1 MSIFKRLFKV
11 SQAEAHAIVDKFE
24 DPIRMTEQGI
34 RDLKKD
40 LQASMTSLAEV
51 KAIAVRTRRDADNHK
66 KLAVDYERKAMM
78 LLQKMQNGEMDQAD
92 AERLATEALNRKE
105 QSAADAIRTAQEA
118 ERHEQMAGQLQANV
132 NKVKSSI
139 NTYENDLVTLKARAK
154 TAAATKK
161 INQQVANVDSSGT
174 IAMLEKMKSKVE
186 EDEALALAYGEMADL
201 DKSVDNEIDAA
212 LESGSSV
219 TASAHLLE
227 LKQKMGIK
235 MITGPSGN
243 E

>member
-1 MSIFKRLFKV
+1 MSLFKRLFRV

-24 DPIRMTEQGI
+24 DPIKMTEQGI

-51 KAIAVRTRRDADNHK
+51 KAIAVRTRREADNHK
-66 KLAVDYERKAMM
+66 KLTVDYERKAMM

-92 AERLATEALNRKE
+92 AERLATQALNKKE
-105 QSAADAIRTAQEA
+105 QSATDAIRLAQEA

-132 NKVKSSI
+132 NKIKSSV
-139 NTYENDLVTLKARAK
+139 NTYENDLVTLKARAR

-161 INQQVANVDSSGT
+161 INQQLARVDSSGT

-201 DKSVDNEIDAA
+201 DKSVDDEIDAA
-212 LESGSSV
+212 LISGNTV
-219 TASAHLLE
+219 TASVHLLE
-227 LKQKMGIK
+227 LKKKMGIK
-235 MITGPSGN
+235 MINGPVGDR
-243 E
+243 

>member
-1 MSIFKRLFKV
+1 MSLFKRLFRV

-24 DPIRMTEQGI
+24 DPIKMTEQGI

-51 KAIAVRTRRDADNHK
+51 KAIAVRTRREADNHK
-66 KLAVDYERKAMM
+66 KLTVDYERKAMM
-78 LLQKMQNGEMDQAD
+78 LLQKMQSGEMDQAD
-92 AERLATEALNRKE
+92 AERLATQALNKKE
-105 QSAADAIRTAQEA
+105 QSAADAMRLAQEA

-132 NKVKSSI
+132 NKIKSGV

-161 INQQVANVDSSGT
+161 INQQIARVDSSGT

-201 DKSVDNEIDAA
+201 DKSVDDEIDAA
-212 LESGSSV
+212 LKTGNTV
-219 TASAHLLE
+219 TASVHLLE
-227 LKQKMGIK
+227 LKKKMGIK
-235 MITGPSGN
+235 MISGPTENG
-243 E
+243 

>member
-1 MSIFKRLFKV
+1 MSVFTRLFRV

-24 DPIRMTEQGI
+24 DPIKMTEQGI

-51 KAIAVRTRRDADNHK
+51 KAIAVRTRREADNHK
-66 KLAVDYERKAMM
+66 KLTVDYERKAMM
-78 LLQKMQNGEMDQAD
+78 LLQKMQSGEMDQAD
-92 AERLATEALNRKE
+92 AERLATQALNKKE
-105 QSAADAIRTAQEA
+105 QSAADAIRLAQEA

-132 NKVKSSI
+132 NKIKSGV

-154 TAAATKK
+154 TAVATKK
-161 INQQVANVDSSGT
+161 INQQIARVDSSGT

-201 DKSVDNEIDAA
+201 DKSVDDEIDAA
-212 LESGSSV
+212 LESGNTV
-219 TASAHLLE
+219 TASVHLLE
-227 LKQKMGIK
+227 LKKKMGIK
-235 MITGPSGN
+235 MISGPTEN

>member
-1 MSIFKRLFKV
+1 MSLFKRLFRV
-11 SQAEAHAIVDKFE
+11 SKAEAHAIVDKFE
-24 DPIRMTEQGI
+24 DPIKMTEQGI

-40 LQASMTSLAEV
+40 LQAAMTSLAEV
-51 KAIAVRTRRDADNHK
+51 KAIAVRTRREADNHK
-66 KLAVDYERKAMM
+66 KLTVDYERKAMM

-92 AERLATEALNRKE
+92 AERLATQALNKKE
-105 QSAADAIRTAQEA
+105 ESAADAIRLAQEA

-132 NKVKSSI
+132 NKIKSSV

-161 INQQVANVDSSGT
+161 INQQIARVDSSGT

-201 DKSVDNEIDAA
+201 DKSVDDEIDAA
-212 LESGSSV
+212 LKNGNTV
-219 TASAHLLE
+219 TASVHLLE
-227 LKQKMGIK
+227 LKKQMGIK
-235 MITGPSGN
+235 MINGPVGDS
-243 E
+243 

>member
-1 MSIFKRLFKV
+1 MSLFKRLFRV

-24 DPIRMTEQGI
+24 DPIKMTEQGI

-40 LQASMTSLAEV
+40 LQASMTGLAEV
-51 KAIAVRTRRDADNHK
+51 KAIAVRTRREADNHK
-66 KLAVDYERKAMM
+66 KLTVDYERKAMM

-92 AERLATEALNRKE
+92 AERLATQALNKKE
-105 QSAADAIRTAQEA
+105 QSAADAVRLAQEA

-132 NKVKSSI
+132 NKIKSSV
-139 NTYENDLVTLKARAK
+139 NTYENDLVTLKARAR

-161 INQQVANVDSSGT
+161 INQQIARVDSSGT
-174 IAMLEKMKSKVE
+174 IAMLEKMKGKVE

-201 DKSVDNEIDAA
+201 DKSVDDEIDAA
-212 LESGSSV
+212 LKSGNTVSASV
-219 TASAHLLE
+219 HLLE
-227 LKQKMGIK
+227 LKKKMGIK
-235 MITGPSGN
+235 MIGGPTEN

>member
-1 MSIFKRLFKV
+1 MSLFKRLFRV

-24 DPIRMTEQGI
+24 DPIKMTEQGI

-51 KAIAVRTRRDADNHK
+51 KAIAVRTRREADNHK
-66 KLAVDYERKAMM
+66 KLTVDYERKAMM
-78 LLQKMQNGEMDQAD
+78 LLQKMQSGEMDQAD
-92 AERLATEALNRKE
+92 AERLATQALNKKE
-105 QSAADAIRTAQEA
+105 QSAADAMRLAQEA

-132 NKVKSSI
+132 NKIKSGV
-139 NTYENDLVTLKARAK
+139 NTYENDLVTLKARAT

-161 INQQVANVDSSGT
+161 INQQIARVDSSGT

-201 DKSVDNEIDAA
+201 DKSVDDEIDEA
-212 LESGSSV
+212 LKSGNTV
-219 TASAHLLE
+219 TASVHLLE
-227 LKQKMGIK
+227 LKKKMGIK
-235 MITGPSGN
+235 MISGPTENG
-243 E
+243 

>member
-1 MSIFKRLFKV
+1 MSLFKRLFRV
-11 SQAEAHAIVDKFE
+11 SQAEAHALVDKFE
-24 DPIRMTEQGI
+24 DPIKMTEQGI

-40 LQASMTSLAEV
+40 LQASMTGLAEV
-51 KAIAVRTRRDADNHK
+51 KAIAVRTRREADNHK
-66 KLAVDYERKAMM
+66 KLTVDYERKAMM

-92 AERLATEALNRKE
+92 AERLATQALNKKE
-105 QSAADAIRTAQEA
+105 QSAADAMRLAQEA

-132 NKVKSSI
+132 NKIKSSV
-139 NTYENDLVTLKARAK
+139 NTYENDLVTLKARAR

-161 INQQVANVDSSGT
+161 INQQIARVDSSGT

-201 DKSVDNEIDAA
+201 DKSVDDEIDAA
-212 LESGSSV
+212 LESGNRV
-219 TASAHLLE
+219 TASVHLLE
-227 LKQKMGIK
+227 LKKKMGIK
-235 MITGPSGN
+235 MINGPTEN